1 MIRSNRLSE
10 LASTIDGHQDPLT
23 VASAFN
29 SSVKKLY
36 REYKDVTHML
46 VAGEAGLAYCL
57 NRANLESD
65 QNKEIELQKLARA
78 IAFNTATNCW
88 PGWGDDGIVIDEP
101 NLNAGIKLALQ
112 CLDLTQQ
119 LALAPRALGG
129 AHWLI
134 GALEL
139 AAHRFDAARREFEQA
154 ERTYLSDGSLPAY
167 VLMARGYLALTR
179 KADPGSPT
187 ENAETLPQALDRLRA
202 EGSKDA
208 VFFADQI
215 ATANRLLF
223 EV

>member
-78 IAFNTATNCW
+78 IAFNTTHRR
-88 PGWGDDGIVIDEP
+88 VR
-101 NLNAGIKLALQ
+101 LQ
-112 CLDLTQQ
+112 L
-119 LALAPRALGG
+119 LG
-129 AHWLI
+129 
-134 GALEL
+134 
-139 AAHRFDAARREFEQA
+139 
-154 ERTYLSDGSLPAY
+154 
-167 VLMARGYLALTR
+167 
-179 KADPGSPT
+179 K
-187 ENAETLPQALDRLRA
+187 ETVQRIQRC
-202 EGSKDA
+202 
-208 VFFADQI
+208 
-215 ATANRLLF
+215 
-223 EV
+223 